1 MEHDA
6 GGDTGAA
13 VGDELAV
20 GKIRQRLGP
29 RRAERAGDPTRRIVD
44 RIRLAAPTVGGPR
57 VDQHEPGIGEPPRE
71 RIRADRVVCPFT
83 RLEGDRLDL
92 LRPGPQLARP
102 RAYTADQHRA
112 VVVTEVAQEPPQT
125 LGTAADPVRDDE
137 HSRADAG
144 ARGRRREPIGSGKRM
159 PPLIRNR
166 EIGEVLVDVEERRAR
181 DVAGEVRLPPP
192 ARVAELPPAV
202 DEPIPHSR
210 DCQPGTQGSTNPHDM
225 RRRLVIA
232 AGILLALL
240 GVALSAGGAYAYF
253 WDSSRAGVIAPGVVV
268 AGVDVGGLDTAQAR
282 SLLRDR
288 VVGPLERPVRLTYGT
303 HSFVVGPD
311 RAGLRV
317 DVGRMLAIAL
327 TESRRGG
334 LAARFLRHLEG
345 RRVDVSVPL
354 EAGMSPAA
362 LGRVA
367 DDVAAVVDR
376 PAHSAKVVP

>member
-1 MEHDA
+1 
-6 GGDTGAA
+6 
-13 VGDELAV
+13 
-20 GKIRQRLGP
+20 
-29 RRAERAGDPTRRIVD
+29 
-44 RIRLAAPTVGGPR
+44 
-57 VDQHEPGIGEPPRE
+57 
-71 RIRADRVVCPFT
+71 
-83 RLEGDRLDL
+83 
-92 LRPGPQLARP
+92 
-102 RAYTADQHRA
+102 
-112 VVVTEVAQEPPQT
+112 
-125 LGTAADPVRDDE
+125 
-137 HSRADAG
+137 
-144 ARGRRREPIGSGKRM
+144 
-159 PPLIRNR
+159 
-166 EIGEVLVDVEERRAR
+166 
-181 DVAGEVRLPPP
+181 
-192 ARVAELPPAV
+192 
-202 DEPIPHSR
+202 
-210 DCQPGTQGSTNPHDM
+210 M

-345 RRVDVSVPL
+345 RRVHVSVPL
-354 EAGMSPAA
+354 EAGVSPAA

-376 PAHSAKVVP
+376 PAHSAKVVATSLALRIVPERLGVAVRRDNLESALARAVLDRNGARTIDVPTRTVRPRWTAATLRRRYPAYLLVDRETYKLRLFRRLKLAKTYSIAVGRAGLETPAGLYRIDDKQVNPSWHVPNSAWAGSLAGRIIPPGPADPIKARWMGFWNGAGIHGTDETWSIGHSVSHGCIRMLIPDVIQLYSMVPLNTPIYVG